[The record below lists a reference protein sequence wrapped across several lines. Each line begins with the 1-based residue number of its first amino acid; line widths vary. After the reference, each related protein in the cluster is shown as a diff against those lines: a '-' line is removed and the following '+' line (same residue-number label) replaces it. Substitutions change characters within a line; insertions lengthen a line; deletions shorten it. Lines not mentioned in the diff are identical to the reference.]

1 MLFIRI
7 QIRNIDRLK
16 VKGQRQIY
24 HANINQKKIGV
35 DILILVKLDFR
46 DGNKTRDKRKI
57 LLKGFHNDNE
67 GQFFKRLKNP

>member
-7 QIRNIDRLK
+7 QIKKNIDRLK
-16 VKGQRQIY
+16 VKRQRQIY

-46 DGNKTRDKRKI
+46 DGNKTRDKKKI
-57 LLKGFHNDNE
+57 LLGIS
-67 GQFFKRLKNP
+67 